1 MDQEPALLT
10 VDGAVETALQLSY
23 DDLRS
28 LPGAEEVLDIS
39 RFHPNRQGDGV
50 SLDSLL
56 RHARP
61 RPEANYL
68 TLHASRDDF
77 HVSIPLREVRGEGVV
92 VFRRGEEPL
101 SHAQGGPVRFIIKD
115 PAACHTDEM
124 DDCAN
129 VKYLDRIELTVR
141 KGRDT
146 RPADD
151 AAHASLH
158 AKEKQA

>member
-1 MDQEPALLT
+1 METPKILT
-10 VDGAVETALQLSY
+10 VDGAVENALHLSY
-23 DDLRS
+23 QDLRT
-28 LPGAEEVLDIS
+28 LPGAEDVLDIS
-39 RFHPNRQGDGV
+39 RFHPNRLGDGI

-56 RHARP
+56 RHAQP
-61 RPEANYL
+61 RPDANYL

-92 VFRRGEEPL
+92 VFRRGDEPL
-101 SHAQGGPVRFIIKD
+101 SEAQGGPIRFIIKD

-146 RPADD
+146 RPTND
-151 AAHASLH
+151 AAHAALH
-158 AKEKQA
+158 AKETHN